1 MIRILALYYSQTGQ
15 LTRVVRSMT
24 APLEGRADIQI
35 VWQNLQP
42 KRPYPFP
49 WPFLDFL
56 DVFPESVH
64 MVPPEMEP
72 VSFDPDSHFD
82 LIILAYQVWF
92 LSPSLPVTGFLKS
105 SAARVLKDKPVITVI
120 ACRNMWLSAHEK
132 VKAMLTSL
140 GARLIDHVV
149 LVDQG
154 PPWTTFVTTPRWL
167 LTGKKDGFWGI
178 FPAAGVREK
187 DIAGAGRFG
196 HAIADSLHLLKSPNC
211 SSLLQGLGAVKVN
224 PSYIASERIAHRSF
238 YIWGRLFMAMGK
250 IGAPLRRALLLVY
263 VVFLI
268 AMILTVVPLGA
279 LMRLALKPFLRRRL
293 DAEVLRLEQPSGS
306 STERISHYSK

>member
-1 MIRILALYYSQTGQ
+1 MIRILALYCSQTGQ
-15 LTRVVRSMT
+15 ITRVVRSMM

-105 SAARVLKDKPVITVI
+105 SAARVLKGKPVITVI
-120 ACRNMWLSAHEK
+120 ACRNMWLSAQEK

-140 GARLIDHVV
+140 GARLIDNVV

-178 FPAAGVREK
+178 FPAAG
-187 DIAGAGRFG
+187 
-196 HAIADSLHLLKSPNC
+196 
-211 SSLLQGLGAVKVN
+211 
-224 PSYIASERIAHRSF
+224 ERIAHRSF
-238 YIWGRLFMAMGK
+238 YIWGKLFIAMGK
-250 IGAPLRRALLLVY
+250 PGARLRRALLLVY

-279 LMRLALKPFLRRRL
+279 LMRLALKPFLRSRL

>member
-1 MIRILALYYSQTGQ
+1 
-15 LTRVVRSMT
+15 MT

-105 SAARVLKDKPVITVI
+105 SAAQVLKDKPVITVI
-120 ACRNMWLSAHEK
+120 ACRNMWLSAQEK

-140 GARLIDHVV
+140 GARLIDNVV

-187 DIAGAGRFG
+187 DIANARRFG
-196 HAIADSLHLLKSPNC
+196 HAIADSLHLLKSPDC
-211 SSLLQGLGAVKVN
+211 TSLLQGLGAVKVN
-224 PSYIASERIAHRSF
+224 PSYIASERMAHRSF
-238 YIWGRLFMAMGK
+238 YVWGRLFMAMGK
-250 IGAPLRRALLLVY
+250 IGIRLRRTLLLVY

-279 LMRLALKPFLRRRL
+279 LMRLALKPFLHRRL

-306 STERISHYSK
+306 STERISKYSQ

>member
-92 LSPSLPVTGFLKS
+92 LSPSLPITGFLKS

-120 ACRNMWLSAHEK
+120 ACRNMWLSAQEK
-132 VKAMLTSL
+132 
-140 GARLIDHVV
+140 
-149 LVDQG
+149 G

-187 DIAGAGRFG
+187 DIADAGRFG

-211 SSLLQGLGAVKVN
+211 TSLLQGLGAVKVN

-238 YIWGRLFMAMGK
+238 YIWGKLFIAMGK
-250 IGAPLRRALLLVY
+250 PGARLRRALLLVY

-279 LMRLALKPFLRRRL
+279 LMRLALKPFLRSRL